1 VGIFWS
7 FLSAFLWGTTFVCAR
22 FLLGNDYIDPMTLS
36 FIRFSLGGLLLL
48 GYGLLYYR
56 KEVLA
61 VLPALRSIY
70 IFRLALAALLG
81 IVGMSVLLFYGQKTT
96 TAINSSFI
104 MQLNPLLILILG
116 IFVGESIT
124 WRKSAGM
131 AISLVGIIML
141 LNMLG
146 NDGFNLSLTNL
157 SGNLMILGS
166 AVCWAVYSVIS
177 KGIVERWGGY
187 AATTWIM
194 LLGAV
199 ELGLIYTF
207 LPIKHILPQNVSVWS
222 YILYLAVFPTA
233 VAFFAWYEGMRLL
246 KLSLLNI
253 MQYLSPVFTVLLAWL
268 WLGERLTW
276 LQAGGIGLIAM
287 GIALTFASG
296 NDGQQARANPSK
308 P

>member
-1 VGIFWS
+1 MGIFWS

-22 FLLGNDYIDPMTLS
+22 FLLGGGYIDPLTLS
-36 FIRFSLGGLLLL
+36 SIRFSLGGLLLL
-48 GYGLLYYR
+48 SYGLLYYR
-56 KEVLA
+56 DEVLA
-61 VLPALRSIY
+61 VLPALRSLY

-104 MQLNPLLILILG
+104 MQLNPLLILLLG
-116 IFVGESIT
+116 VFVGESIT
-124 WRKSAGM
+124 WRKTAGM
-131 AISLVGIIML
+131 AISFVGIIML
-141 LNMLG
+141 LNMIG
-146 NDGFNLSLTNL
+146 SDGAYLSFANL
-157 SGNLMILGS
+157 SGNLMIFGS
-166 AVCWAVYSVIS
+166 AVCWAVYSIIS

-187 AATTWIM
+187 AATTWVM

-199 ELGLIYTF
+199 ELGLIYLF
-207 LPIKHILPQNVSVWS
+207 LPAKHILPQDANVWL

-233 VAFFAWYEGMRLL
+233 VAFFAWYEGMRLI

-276 LQAGGIGLIAM
+276 LQTGGILLIAV
-287 GIALTFASG
+287 GIAITFVSG
-296 NDGQQARANPSK
+296 NEGRYALQERSK